1 VEVSGLNN
9 YRLHKRANTV
19 RFVTFDKML
28 EAQQAIHRQGGRVTS
43 VTPVN

>member
-1 VEVSGLNN
+1 VAGLNN

-28 EAQQAIHRQGGRVTS
+28 ETQQTIHRQGGRVVS
-43 VTPVN
+43 VSPVN